1 MAEIT
6 KENILK
12 ILTSVIEPD
21 LKRSI
26 VELGLVSDIHIE
38 GEKISFNVK
47 ISSPTMHSKMQM
59 KNSCINIIRQ
69 LLGEHIQVN
78 IDIQAL
84 PGFKNRS
91 PELRSLLPGVKHI
104 IAVASGKGGVGKST
118 VAANLAVALSL
129 SGAKVGLLDADIY
142 GPSMPLMFG
151 LVNRKPIIT
160 STSGRNIMEPIVS
173 HGVEILSIGFFAEA
187 SQAVPWRGPM
197 VSKALIQLF
206 QDADWG
212 KLDYLLVDL
221 PPGTGDIHL
230 TLVDKIPLTGAIVVS
245 TPQEVAL
252 ADARKGID
260 MFKMPMIN
268 VPVLGLVENMAY
280 YIPESNPDK
289 KDYIFG
295 QDGAKKL
302 AKEMNVP
309 LLSQIPLITRIREAG
324 DVGAP
329 AALNENTIEG
339 KIFKD
344 LAQNVIECVK
354 NLSAASSKE
363 KIDLEAIKSPYR

>member
-1 MAEIT
+1 MNEIT

-12 ILTSVIEPD
+12 ILTNVIEPD

-26 VELGLVSDIHIE
+26 VDLGLVSDIHIE
-38 GEKISFNVK
+38 GNVISFSVK
-47 ISSPTMHSKMQM
+47 ISSPTLVSKKVVKDACMD
-59 KNSCINIIRQ
+59 S
-69 LLGEHIQVN
+69 LLQALGT
-78 IDIQAL
+78 DIKLDITMQAL
-84 PGFKNRS
+84 PGFKDRA
-91 PELRSLLPGVKHI
+91 PELRTILQGVKHI
-104 IAVASGKGGVGKST
+104 IAIASGKGGVGKST
-118 VAANLAVALSL
+118 VAANLAVALHQ

-142 GPSMPLMFG
+142 GPSMPLMFN
-151 LVNRKPIIT
+151 LVNRKPLSVT
-160 STSGRNIMEPIVS
+160 VNGRNLLEPIVS
-173 HGVEILSIGFFAEA
+173 QGVGILSIGFFTDA

-268 VPVLGLVENMAY
+268 VPVLGLIENMAY
-280 YIPESNPDK
+280 YIPEDNPDK

-295 QDGAKKL
+295 KDGAKKL
-302 AKEMNVP
+302 AEEMNVP
-309 LLSQIPLITRIREAG
+309 LLGQIPLITRIREAG

-339 KIFKD
+339 KLFKD
-344 LAQNVIECVK
+344 LAKNVIECVK
-354 NLSAASSKE
+354 NLSSLSSKE
-363 KIDLEAIKSPYR
+363 KVEV

>member
-1 MAEIT
+1 MSEIT
-6 KENILK
+6 KENIIK
-12 ILTSVIEPD
+12 ILNSVIEPD

-38 GEKISFNVK
+38 GNTISFIVK
-47 ISSPTMHSKMQM
+47 ISSPTMNSK
-59 KNSCINIIRQ
+59 KIVKDACIDS
-69 LLGEHIQVN
+69 LLKSLGTDIKLN
-78 IDIQAL
+78 IDMQAL
-84 PGFKNRS
+84 PGFKDRA
-91 PELRSLLPGVKHI
+91 PELRTILPGVKHI
-104 IAVASGKGGVGKST
+104 IAIASGKGGVGKST

-151 LVNRKPIIT
+151 LLNRKPTIT
-160 STSGRNIMEPIVS
+160 KASGRTLMEPIVS
-173 HGVEILSIGFFAEA
+173 HGVGILSIGFFAEA

-197 VSKALIQLF
+197 VSKAVTQLF

-212 KLDYLLVDL
+212 SLDYLLLDL

-230 TLVDKIPLTGAIVVS
+230 TLVDKIPLTEAIVVS

-260 MFKMPMIN
+260 MFQMPMIN
-268 VPVLGLVENMAY
+268 VAVLGLIENMAY
-280 YIPESNPDK
+280 YIPEDNPDK

-295 QDGAKKL
+295 KDGAKKL
-302 AKEMNVP
+302 AEEMNVP
-309 LLSQIPLITRIREAG
+309 LLGQIPLITRIREAG
-324 DVGAP
+324 DFGAP

-339 KIFKD
+339 KIFKE
-344 LAQNVIECVK
+344 LAQNVIECIK
-354 NLSAASSKE
+354 NLSAVSSKE
-363 KIDLEAIKSPYR
+363 KVEVLSP

>member
-1 MAEIT
+1 MTEIT
-6 KENILK
+6 KEDILK
-12 ILTSVIEPD
+12 ILATVIEPD

-26 VELGLVSDIHIE
+26 VELGLVGDIHIE
-38 GEKISFNVK
+38 GETITFSVK
-47 ISSPTMHSKMQM
+47 ISSPTMHSKMQV
-59 KNSCINIIRQ
+59 KNSCINTIRQ
-69 LLGEHIQVN
+69 SLGEHIQVN

-84 PGFKNRS
+84 PGVKHRN

-104 IAVASGKGGVGKST
+104 IAIASGKGGVGKST

-142 GPSMPLMFG
+142 GPSMPLMFN
-151 LVNRKPIIT
+151 LVNRKPT
-160 STSGRNIMEPIVS
+160 FDNTSGRNMMEPIQS
-173 HGVEILSIGFFAEA
+173 HGVGILSIGFFAEA

-212 KLDYLLVDL
+212 SLDYLLVDL

-230 TLVDKIPLTGAIVVS
+230 TLVDKIPLTGAIIVS

-252 ADARKGID
+252 ADARKGIS
-260 MFKMPMIN
+260 MFQMHTVN
-268 VPVLGLVENMAY
+268 VAVLGLIENMAY
-280 YIPESNPDK
+280 YTPEGNPDK

-302 AKEMNVP
+302 AEQMNVP
-309 LLSQIPLITRIREAG
+309 LLGQIPLITRIREAG
-324 DVGAP
+324 DVGIP

-339 KIFKD
+339 KMFKD

-363 KIDLEAIKSPYR
+363 KVEV

>member
-1 MAEIT
+1 MSEIT

-12 ILTSVIEPD
+12 ILSIVIEPD
-21 LKRSI
+21 LGRSI
-26 VELGLVSDIHIE
+26 IELGLVSDIHIE
-38 GEKISFNVK
+38 GNTIRFNVK
-47 ISSPTMHSKMQM
+47 ISSPTLASKMVV
-59 KNSCINIIRQ
+59 KDACINSLSQ
-69 LLGEHIQVN
+69 ALGT
-78 IDIQAL
+78 DIKLDINMQAL
-84 PGFKNRS
+84 PGFKDRA
-91 PELRSLLPGVKHI
+91 PEHRTILQGVKHI
-104 IAVASGKGGVGKST
+104 IAIASGKGGVGKST
-118 VAANLAVALSL
+118 VAANLAVALNQ
-129 SGAKVGLLDADIY
+129 SGARVGLLDADIY
-142 GPSMPLMFG
+142 GPSMPLMFN
-151 LVNRKPIIT
+151 LVNRKPCT
-160 STSGRNIMEPIVS
+160 VTVNGRNLLEPIVS
-173 HGVEILSIGFFAEA
+173 HGVGILSIGFFADA
-187 SQAVPWRGPM
+187 SKAVPWRGPM

-212 KLDYLLVDL
+212 SLDYLLVDL

-268 VPVLGLVENMAY
+268 VPVIGLIENMAY
-280 YIPESNPDK
+280 YLQEGNPDK
-289 KDYIFG
+289 KDFIFG

-302 AKEMNVP
+302 SEEMNVP
-309 LLSQIPLITRIREAG
+309 LLGQIPLITRIRESG

-344 LAQNVIECVK
+344 LARNVIECVK
-354 NLSAASSKE
+354 NLSAPSSKE
-363 KIDLEAIKSPYR
+363 KVEV